1 MFAVLYALH
10 DCGKFNSGKLSRVW
24 AHKALLSNTAE
35 DVHAMNEMQKKK
47 PSLNGIVL

>member
-1 MFAVLYALH
+1 MCADYIAWH
-10 DCGKFNSGKLSRVW
+10 ECGKFNSGKLSRVW
-24 AHKALLSNTAE
+24 AHKALLSNTK